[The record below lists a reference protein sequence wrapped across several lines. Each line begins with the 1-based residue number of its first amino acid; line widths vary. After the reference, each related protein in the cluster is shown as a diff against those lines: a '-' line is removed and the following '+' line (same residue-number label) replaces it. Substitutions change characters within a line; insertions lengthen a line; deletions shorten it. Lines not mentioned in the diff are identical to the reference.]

1 MTNLLVWVFG
11 IAVATIMLGSLVRR
25 RREYLVGL
33 LRTHV
38 EERIGPKAGQDE
50 ETQPIPDEN

>member
-1 MTNLLVWVFG
+1 MTNALVWVFG
-11 IAVATIMLGSLVRR
+11 IAVATIMLSSLVRR

-38 EERIGPKAGQDE
+38 EEQIGPPPGLEE
-50 ETQPIPDEN
+50 ETAAESENS